1 MKKTIIALMCLILT
15 TGAAMAQKTFTFG
28 PKIGVDYF
36 WSQDWRGLHTFLGKR
51 LFTWWPN
58 QLPGWYVYRVP
69 LQQQILTCS

>member
-15 TGAAMAQKTFTFG
+15 TGA
-28 PKIGVDYF
+28 
-36 WSQDWRGLHTFLGKR
+36 SQDWRGLHTFLGKR

-58 QLPGWYVYRVP
+58 QLPGWYVYGVP